1 MELRV
6 RAAPRTVARV
16 REVLDDPIALP
27 GGGTT
32 TLAALLVTEE
42 RKSLGLIRHWNLRRA
57 ITVEAIWTRRR
68 PIPWRRTID
77 CARSGKKIRAR
88 YPRHQSRF
96 SGELDDINES
106 LEAMGP
112 LFLLGV
118 GLIYLILA
126 TQFRSYFQPLLILVT
141 VPLAFTGV
149 TLGLLVSGN
158 PLSLYTLYGIIALT
172 GIAVNAAIVL
182 IDAANARRT
191 VGMSTLHA
199 TLYAARRRVIA
210 ILMTTGTT
218 IAGLFSLAF
227 GLAGSRCCGVQ
238 WRPARLGTGLFH
250 RADAVRDPGAVPVL
264 HASAAGGSAALV
276 VAARGI
282 SSASTACVSR
292 CFTTCS
298 RFSISR
304 SIASGSSRNRLI
316 SQGSSSRRS
325 SRANTQQEHQG
336 SRVAL

>member
-1 MELRV
+1 
-6 RAAPRTVARV
+6 
-16 REVLDDPIALP
+16 
-27 GGGTT
+27 
-32 TLAALLVTEE
+32 VTEE

-57 ITVEAIWTRRR
+57 ITVEADLDKETTDTLAANNRLRAEWE
-68 PIPWRRTID
+68 
-77 CARSGKKIRAR
+77 KIRAR
-88 YPRHQSRF
+88 YPATNLDF

-182 IDAANARRT
+182 IDAANARRA

-227 GLAGSRCCGVQ
+227 GLAGKSLLWGPVAASIVWGLAFSTVLTLFVIPVLYRFFMHR
-238 WRPARLGTGLFH
+238 RPAGR
-250 RADAVRDPGAVPVL
+250 RRWPWRRGA
-264 HASAAGGSAALV
+264 
-276 VAARGI
+276 
-282 SSASTACVSR
+282 
-292 CFTTCS
+292 
-298 RFSISR
+298 
-304 SIASGSSRNRLI
+304 
-316 SQGSSSRRS
+316 
-325 SRANTQQEHQG
+325 
-336 SRVAL
+336 